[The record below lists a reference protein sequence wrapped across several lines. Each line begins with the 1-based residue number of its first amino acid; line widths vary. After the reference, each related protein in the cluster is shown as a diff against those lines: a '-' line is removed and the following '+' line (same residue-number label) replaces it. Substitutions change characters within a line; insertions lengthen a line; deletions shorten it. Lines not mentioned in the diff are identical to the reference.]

1 MRDDRAPSMDPRVF
15 PPAGAGAML
24 NNLDEQVRQCYER
37 AEVCA
42 QRAAGNSDPRVK
54 QDYLDLERRWLL
66 LANSYEVSARLT
78 DFSASAA
85 LRARDLAEPETE
97 HPAKPCTTAA
107 GAEAYESV
115 TPFLRKKGFDP
126 ELVEAMGAAFAN
138 ACEVLGLANRLDP
151 ITVMV
156 AKKIIELAQRGFRDS
171 GDIELM
177 ALKEL
182 KPDSI

>member
-1 MRDDRAPSMDPRVF
+1 MDPGMF
-15 PPAGAGAML
+15 PPARAGAML
-24 NNLDEQVRQCYER
+24 NNMDEQARQCYER
-37 AEVCA
+37 AESCA
-42 QRAAGNSDPRVK
+42 QKAAAHGDPRVQ

-66 LANSYEVSARLT
+66 LAHSYELGARLT

-85 LRARDLAEPETE
+85 LQVRALAKPEQ
-97 HPAKPCTTAA
+97 HPAQPCMTAA
-107 GAEAYESV
+107 GAEADDSV
-115 TPFLRKKGFDP
+115 TPFLRRKGFDP
-126 ELVEAMGAAFAN
+126 EQVEAMGAAFAN
-138 ACEVLGLANRLDP
+138 ACEALGLANRLDP